1 MFLENRSILF
11 FSAQAFGYQNEIRA
25 EMERMGA
32 RVDYF
37 DERPANSFA
46 VKAAIRINRN
56 LLARYIDRYHARIIE
71 RTKNRKYDYVFFIKG
86 ESISVENLDK
96 IKELHPEAKLII
108 YHWDSIANNRNAL
121 RILPVFDRAFSFDK
135 PDCEKLGIRFLPLFY
150 LRDYE
155 EIGRQEPDYRYDLL
169 FVGTVHS
176 DRYGLLRRVNGQIE
190 RTGGRCFAYMFFQ
203 SRILYWKMKLQNK
216 SLRGTSARD
225 FRFAPLPKAGLLD
238 LYRKS
243 RAVIDI
249 QHPRQTGLTM
259 RCIETMGAK
268 RKLITTNGHI
278 AEYDFLRPEQH
289 SDRRPAESRRA
300 ARFHD
305 LSLPGHTCRDVRPL
319 SDRPLARNDSQIIA
333 PVGSDIST
341 KDEFSA
347 REGLSAFADSPSRL
361 SETIFHRAQGLGNP
375 FRYHNST
382 EYFPPFEN
390 GRFYRTQRD
399 SDRIPPRVS
408 SGTLAQT
415 APTGK
420 TE

>member
-1 MFLENRSILF
+1 MFLENRNILF

-86 ESISVENLDK
+86 ESISVENLNK

-278 AEYDFLRPEQH
+278 AEYDFYDPNNILIV
-289 SDRRPAESRRA
+289 DRQNPVVPSGFTTSPYRDIPAEVYDCYRI
-300 ARFHD
+300 
-305 LSLPGHTCRDVRPL
+305 
-319 SDRPLARNDSQIIA
+319 DRWL
-333 PVGSDIST
+333 
-341 KDEFSA
+341 
-347 REGLSAFADSPSRL
+347 
-361 SETIFHRAQGLGNP
+361 ETILK
-375 FRYHNST
+375 S
-382 EYFPPFEN
+382 
-390 GRFYRTQRD
+390 
-399 SDRIPPRVS
+399 
-408 SGTLAQT
+408 
-415 APTGK
+415 
-420 TE
+420 

>member
-86 ESISVENLDK
+86 ESVSVENLNK

-155 EIGRQEPDYRYDLL
+155 KIGRQEPDYRYDLL

-176 DRYGLLRRVNGQIE
+176 DR
-190 RTGGRCFAYMFFQ
+190 
-203 SRILYWKMKLQNK
+203 
-216 SLRGTSARD
+216 
-225 FRFAPLPKAGLLD
+225 
-238 LYRKS
+238 
-243 RAVIDI
+243 
-249 QHPRQTGLTM
+249 
-259 RCIETMGAK
+259 
-268 RKLITTNGHI
+268 
-278 AEYDFLRPEQH
+278 
-289 SDRRPAESRRA
+289 
-300 ARFHD
+300 
-305 LSLPGHTCRDVRPL
+305 
-319 SDRPLARNDSQIIA
+319 
-333 PVGSDIST
+333 
-341 KDEFSA
+341 
-347 REGLSAFADSPSRL
+347 
-361 SETIFHRAQGLGNP
+361 
-375 FRYHNST
+375 
-382 EYFPPFEN
+382 
-390 GRFYRTQRD
+390 
-399 SDRIPPRVS
+399 
-408 SGTLAQT
+408 
-415 APTGK
+415 
-420 TE
+420 

>member
-1 MFLENRSILF
+1 MNDEPGSRYGPPRSIRSVLPAPIPLRTINDPATTPLIDAYGAAFDSSLLKQLF
-11 FSAQAFGYQNEIRA
+11 SPGETDRLSEPAVRFRKPERTRAQTVCCDTFVITDHVFRKQKHSVLLRA
-25 EMERMGA
+25 SVRLSERNPRGDGA
-32 RVDYF
+32 HGSPRGLF
-37 DERPANSFA
+37 RPANSFA

-86 ESISVENLDK
+86 ESVSVENLNK

-155 EIGRQEPDYRYDLL
+155 KIGRQEPDYRYDLL

-176 DRYGLLRRVNGQIE
+176 DRYGLLRRVSGQIE
-190 RTGGRCFAYMFFQ
+190 RAGGRCFAYMFFQ
-203 SRILYWKMKLQNK
+203 SRVLYWKMKLQNK
-216 SLRGTSARD
+216 SLRGTSVRD

-278 AEYDFLRPEQH
+278 AEYDFYDPNNILIV
-289 SDRRPAESRRA
+289 DRQNPVVPSGFTASPYRDIPAE
-300 ARFHD
+300 
-305 LSLPGHTCRDVRPL
+305 TY
-319 SDRPLARNDSQIIA
+319 DRYRIDRWL
-333 PVGSDIST
+333 
-341 KDEFSA
+341 
-347 REGLSAFADSPSRL
+347 
-361 SETIFHRAQGLGNP
+361 ETILK
-375 FRYHNST
+375 S
-382 EYFPPFEN
+382 
-390 GRFYRTQRD
+390 
-399 SDRIPPRVS
+399 
-408 SGTLAQT
+408 
-415 APTGK
+415 
-420 TE
+420 